1 MITNTRPDTVRPA
14 FSCVAVDVEVE
25 PAWNPSRA
33 PYILVQRTDEP
44 TGRAIASDRLTAADA
59 RRLAGLLLAAADDV
73 DGAAQV
79 EVEQDAAPTFPAVD
93 VTGWDPQDVADMLAD
108 DEAEVEARKARTA
121 APVVEDAPTG
131 CPAWCDT
138 DHAHELDEPGDPG
151 AHWAR
156 VAGLV
161 YLGTARRRRVEAA
174 VDVEHTPGRRPVVT
188 VQLIVG
194 TEAVWAPLTLTE
206 AAELADALRDAVH
219 TAETG
224 APVDSKGPRPAH
236 NRLVTP
242 AALVPGIGGHPGR

>member
-138 DHAHELDEPGDPG
+138 DHAHELDEPVTIDDEGLGHVDHASLRHPCVPHGELDVARHHGQPHRGGQGGDHDSPDPG
-151 AHWAR
+151 HDGPGTHAR
-156 VAGLV
+156 PGSRAASSSSQELAPPPPPRG
-161 YLGTARRRRVEAA
+161 RRRPEP
-174 VDVEHTPGRRPVVT
+174 TP
-188 VQLIVG
+188 Q
-194 TEAVWAPLTLTE
+194 
-206 AAELADALRDAVH
+206 
-219 TAETG
+219 
-224 APVDSKGPRPAH
+224 SS
-236 NRLVTP
+236 
-242 AALVPGIGGHPGR
+242 